1 MRWVAGVVL
10 FGSVALAAVALAAPQ
25 RSDIGRSRV
34 LKSADQ
40 YLRVTVLAVRNP
52 AAPTNHLSIPARGH
66 KFVAIKLRLTNLCR
80 CLYDD
85 SPDNGAH
92 ILSSTHVAYY
102 PTRGGIDPAID
113 NIGKIPPTGSR
124 TGWMTFEV
132 PRPTLP
138 ATFRFALDSGLAAG
152 ATWRLR

>member
-1 MRWVAGVVL
+1 VGVIL
-10 FGSVALAAVALAAPQ
+10 LGSVALATVALGATQ

-34 LKSADQ
+34 IKSADQ

-80 CLYDD
+80 CVYDD

-92 ILSSTHVAYY
+92 IVSSTHVAYY

-113 NIGKIPPTGSR
+113 RPSRCLGQCCRRRSGSR
-124 TGWMTFEV
+124 STAGWQRALRGASD
-132 PRPTLP
+132 RPAQT
-138 ATFRFALDSGLAAG
+138 LAA
-152 ATWRLR
+152 